1 MDWSPFVLCPAGER
15 PPSPR
20 AISTPDGVGDRLRTA
35 AFAELQAREAFLAA
49 AERFNVPEWRQI
61 AAEEDKHL
69 GWLLARMKQL
79 GVDPVARPV
88 SDALWR
94 SLSACCDLRS
104 FAEWMYTA
112 EERGR
117 DAEVSFS
124 RTLAQSDPVTAAIFA
139 KIAADEEAHL
149 AVGRKVLGR

>member
-1 MDWSPFVLCPAGER
+1 MDWTPFKVSDPKDR
-15 PPSPR
+15 PPRPR
-20 AISTPDGVGDRLRTA
+20 AITTREGVGDRLRTA
-35 AFAELQAREAFLAA
+35 AFAELQAREAFLIA
-49 AERFNVPEWRQI
+49 AERFGVPEWRQV

-79 GVDPVARPV
+79 GVDPAERLV

-94 SLSACCDLRS
+94 SLSACSDLKS

-124 RTLAQSDPVTAAIFA
+124 RSLAQSDPVTAAIFS
-139 KIAADEEAHL
+139 KIAAEEEAHL
-149 AVGRKVLGR
+149 ALGKKVLGR